1 MTMQNK
7 NIYLKNKFLENNKL
21 SDNAISVYIALRS
34 VYTEGRTEYYIN
46 SDLLYYELYH
56 SGTVN
61 RYAKL
66 NIKGGLQELLESK
79 IINTIT
85 EISKDGSIL
94 DLSNLCI
101 KKGEFY
107 TIIKQDEVHKI
118 MNLKNKDNFKILR
131 YFTILMKTI
140 DCTIKDGKNNSYIG
154 YMSVDH
160 IINLTGISTKT
171 LTSYNN
177 LLEENEIIYVYHH
190 DMFYSTGNDTI
201 SSLPNHYGRY
211 ANKSKIKAYAEKYEN
226 DKKKEIS
233 DIKRKKK
240 KVKENK
246 PKQQE
251 ESRYRITISTKKEST
266 KVKTN
271 DYDYE
276 EDIEF

>member
-7 NIYLKNKFLENNKL
+7 NIYLKNKILENNKL

-56 SGTVN
+56 SGIVN

-66 NIKGGLQELLESK
+66 NIKEGLQELLESK
-79 IINTIT
+79 VITTIT
-85 EISKDGSIL
+85 DISKDGSIL

-101 KKGEFY
+101 KKKEFY

-140 DCTIKDGKNNSYIG
+140 DCTIKDSKNNSYIG

-171 LTSYNN
+171 LASYNN

-190 DMFYSTGNDTI
+190 DMIYSTGNDTI

-211 ANKSKIKAYAEKYEN
+211 ANKNKIKSYAESYEN
-226 DKKKEIS
+226 DKKKEIT

-240 KVKENK
+240 KAKENK
-246 PKQQE
+246 TKQQE
-251 ESRYRITISTKKEST
+251 ESRTGININNNKENA
-266 KVKTN
+266 KVDNN
-271 DYDYE
+271 DYD
-276 EDIEF
+276 DVEF